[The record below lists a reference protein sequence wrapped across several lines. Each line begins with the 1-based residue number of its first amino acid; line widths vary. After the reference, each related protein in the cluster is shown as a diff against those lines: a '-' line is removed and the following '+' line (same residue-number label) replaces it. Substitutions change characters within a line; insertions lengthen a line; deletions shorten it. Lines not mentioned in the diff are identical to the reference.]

1 VVVELEVNTFLV
13 VLEHKQHKEQIRV
26 LEELQVLGELK
37 VLTVERVMVLL
48 VVQEVVEIK
57 DLLQEQVI
65 TITDQDVP
73 EQVIHLLLLHH
84 KAILVEQDIQY
95 TILLQVIVICKLAVE
110 VVQQQL
116 AEMQQLV
123 LYRLIQIQVV
133 LVQQQILQG
142 HQ

>member
-1 VVVELEVNTFLV
+1 M
-13 VLEHKQHKEQIRV
+13 
-26 LEELQVLGELK
+26 LGELK

-48 VVQEVVEIK
+48 VVQEVVEVK
-57 DLLQEQVI
+57 DLLQEQDHI
-65 TITDQDVP
+65 IMDRDVQ
-73 EQVIHLLLLHH
+73 EQVILLQLLLL
-84 KAILVEQDIQY
+84 KEIQAEQDIQY
-95 TILLQVIVICKLAVE
+95 IILLQVIVICKLAVE

-116 AEMQQLV
+116 VEMQHLV